1 MITRYGLPLRMIF
14 WLKIGWW
21 WLEGSACG
29 YVYVGVPVRIADC
42 AGGDGS
48 LVRYFV
54 VEQYFVIYGE

>member
-1 MITRYGLPLRMIF
+1 MIF

-29 YVYVGVPVRIADC
+29 YIYVGVSVRIADC